1 MLLMIFSL
9 MMIHQSHAVVEIL
22 ELTPISLQIQC
33 TNCDQ
38 DLYTKDPN
46 KDVQQPQVIQSQLYQ
61 DFYSKKIPL
70 ADDQNKASST
80 PPKLNH
86 FLNRVQNHQIK
97 KIPVYKPK
105 SSSYSR
111 LRHNSATKEEEIFV
125 KHRPGTHVLDPVMA
139 VSPSKL
145 RFK

>member
-22 ELTPISLQIQC
+22 ELTPISLQIEC

-61 DFYSKKIPL
+61 DFYSKKIPP
-70 ADDQNKASST
+70 ADYQNKASSK

-86 FLNRVQNHQIK
+86 LLNPVQNHQIK
-97 KIPVYKPK
+97 NIPVYKPK
-105 SSSYSR
+105 SSSYSH
-111 LRHNSATKEEEIFV
+111 LRHNSATKDEKIFV
-125 KHRPGTHVLDPVMA
+125 KHRPGTHVLDPVMQ